1 MKKQLMF
8 YAFLV
13 VLTMQG
19 CKQTDDSLQGKKEQ
33 LKGLREKETTL
44 QAEIKKLEEEIALLD
59 KDAGSE
65 TKIKQVALSEVGST
79 EFRHYVS
86 VQGML
91 ESEENLM
98 VSPRMPGMVKEIR
111 VKEGDAVSKGQVLA
125 ILDDEVLRSSIDE
138 VRAGLAQINILYE
151 KQKDLW
157 DQKIG
162 TEVQFI
168 TLKNQKE
175 GLENKL
181 KTLEAQL
188 AMSTVTAPFSGVI
201 DAVFARVGSM
211 AAPGGPMMQLVNTA
225 KLKASAKVPDSYV
238 ANVRQ
243 GDQVMVNFPDLNRE
257 IEAKIRFVGKVVD
270 PLSRT
275 FRIEVEI
282 PSGDP
287 GLKPNLLAMVRINDK
302 TLPKAI
308 VIDEN
313 IIQLTESGKL
323 LFVAGKENGKQ
334 VALQRIVTTGLS
346 YNGKVEIVSGLQE
359 GEKLITTGYQDL
371 SDKQVISY

>member
-1 MKKQLMF
+1 MF
-8 YAFLV
+8 YAFIV
-13 VLTMQG
+13 VITMQG

-33 LKGLREKETTL
+33 LKGLREKETAL
-44 QAEIKKLEEEIALLD
+44 QSEIKKLEEEIALLD
-59 KDAGSE
+59 KDAANE
-65 TKIKQVALSEVGST
+65 TKIKQVALSEVRSI

-125 ILDDEVLRSSIDE
+125 ILDDDVLRSSIDE

-168 TLKNQKE
+168 SLKNQKE

-188 AMSTVTAPFSGVI
+188 AMATVTAPFSGVI

-313 IIQLTESGKL
+313 IIQLTENGKL
-323 LFVAGKENGKQ
+323 LFIAGKENGKQ